1 MAEFWLSTDAGL
13 HDPVM
18 PLSEF
23 AGSEGTVPPAQM
35 DKAVPKLNVGVVF
48 ELTTTLNV
56 AAVAH

>member
-1 MAEFWLSTDAGL
+1 
-13 HDPVM
+13 M
-18 PLSEF
+18 PLSEV
-23 AGSEGTVPPAQM
+23 AGSEGTVPPEQM